1 MAGHSWEPA
10 LDAAKFI
17 ATWKNRPGNEI
28 GNAQS
33 FLNALC
39 ELIGVSQPHTE
50 KHSDHLEYGFER
62 SVTFH
67 HADGST
73 STGRID
79 LYKRGSFVL
88 EAKQGSAEKAN
99 IKDPRQ
105 HELITGQQLGTV
117 PKGMAQ
123 RNTPAWTAAMLKAKG
138 QAYAYARALDASEG
152 WPPFLMVV
160 DVGHVI
166 DIYADF
172 TGAGKNYAP
181 FPDGTKYRLH
191 IDNLAKEETR
201 KLLRSIWEEPLSLD
215 PTRRSARVTRQIAS
229 ELAELGKSFEAQGH
243 SQEVTAR
250 FLMRCLFTMFA
261 EDVELI
267 DKGAFTGL
275 LDEMRSHPQHVA
287 PTLESLWTSMN
298 DGGFSAVLKRN
309 VLHFNGGLFRD
320 AKALPVNN
328 LQLGLLIR
336 AAQHDWREVEPAI
349 FGTLMERAL
358 SPKERHKLGAHFT
371 PRAYVER
378 LVGPTILEPL
388 RADWLDVQTAALK
401 LHEDGKLDEAIDTIR
416 EFKRSLCNIRVLDP
430 ACGSGNFLYVA
441 LEGMK
446 RLEGEVTEALHGL
459 GDKQVDAFTVDPHQF
474 LGIEL
479 NPWAAAVAELVLWI
493 GYLQWHFRTFGK
505 ATPSQPVLKDFHNIE
520 NRDALLVLKGAKPRM
535 DDNGKPV
542 TRWDGESYVTHP
554 VTGERVPDAAARA
567 PIVDFDSATAAEWPA
582 ADFIV
587 GNPPFLGAG
596 QPMRDGLGDGYVE
609 ALWTAY
615 PDMPQNVDFVMYW
628 WEKAAQFAR
637 DFDPGRQK
645 GTRRFGLITT
655 KTIGQ
660 VSGRQVTGPFL
671 SDRKR
676 PVSLVFAIPNHPWV
690 DAKDGAEVRIGI
702 TVAARGAHVGKLSI
716 VEKERTRSA
725 ESDDLVEVFSS
736 TRGRIHSNLRIGA
749 DLTAALPLRANTGVA
764 SPGVKLHGAGFI
776 VSPERALQLGRESV
790 HGLRQHIREYLN
802 GRDMM
807 QISRSVLV
815 VDFFGLSADQV
826 RTRFPE
832 VYQHLLATVKPERD
846 ENNRATYRDNWWIHG
861 EPRRELRKALQHLP
875 RYIATRETGSQRVFQ
890 FLDAAVLPDNMLI
903 AIALADGA
911 SLAIL
916 SSRIHVLWSDTAGG
930 RMGAGN
936 DPRYNK
942 TLCFDPFPFPPQGAH
957 QQRALDRLGEELDGH
972 RKARQKE
979 HPKLTLT
986 QMYNVLEKLRAGETI
1001 EGKDKVIYEQGLIG
1015 ILKDIHDRIDDA
1027 VAEAYG
1033 WPVDLSD
1040 EDILERLVALNKERR
1055 LEEAAGKVR
1064 WLRPEFQNPS
1074 GAAGRKSTADM
1085 DIPED
1090 DDAEEGKTA
1099 WPSALPIQVAFVR
1112 GVLSEIGAG
1121 TAEDVSKHFVRAQRK
1136 QVQAILESL
1145 AALGQ
1150 ARTTD
1155 GKRFAA

>member
-1 MAGHSWEPA
+1 M
-10 LDAAKFI
+10 DAIKFI
-17 ATWKNRPGNEI
+17 SKWKSLPGREI
-28 GNAQS
+28 ENSQS

-39 ELIGVSQPHTE
+39 DLLGVGKPHDNVTAR
-50 KHSDHLEYGFER
+50 LEYGFER
-62 SVTFH
+62 AVTFH

-73 STGRID
+73 SNGRID
-79 LYKRGSFVL
+79 LYRRGSFVL

-105 HELITGQQLGTV
+105 HELITGQQLGTA

-138 QAYAYARALDASEG
+138 QAYAYARALETSEG

-166 DIYADF
+166 DVYADF

-181 FPDGTKYRLH
+181 FPDGVRYRIH
-191 IDNLAKEETR
+191 IDDLVKDETR
-201 KLLRSIWEEPLSLD
+201 KLLRAIWEEPLTLD
-215 PTRRSARVTRQIAS
+215 PTRKAARVTRQIAS

-243 SQEVTAR
+243 TQEVTAR

-267 DKGAFTGL
+267 EKGAFTGL
-275 LDEMRSHPQHVA
+275 LAEMRSHPQHVA
-287 PTLESLWTSMN
+287 PTLESLWASMN

-309 VLHFNGGLFRD
+309 VLHFNGGLFRE

-336 AAQHDWREVEPAI
+336 AAEHDWREVEPAI

-401 LHEDGKLDEAIDTIR
+401 LHEDGKLNDAIDLIR

-520 NRDALLVLKGAKPRM
+520 NRDALLVLKSAKPRV
-535 DDNGKPV
+535 DENGKPV
-542 TRWDGESYVTHP
+542 TRWDGESHITHP
-554 VTGERVPDAAARA
+554 VTGERVPDPKARVQ
-567 PIVDFDSATAAEWPA
+567 IVDFERAKAAVWPQA
-582 ADFIV
+582 EFIV
-587 GNPPFLGAG
+587 GNPPFLGAS
-596 QPMRDGLGDGYVE
+596 RIREALGDGYAE
-609 ALWTAY
+609 ALWSVY
-615 PDMPQNVDFVMYW
+615 PEMPQSADFVMFW
-628 WEKAAQFAR
+628 WDKAARATR
-637 DFDPGRQK
+637 EPNGA
-645 GTRRFGLITT
+645 RRFGFITT
-655 KTIGQ
+655 N
-660 VSGRQVTGPFL
+660 SLRQTFNRRVVEQHL
-671 SDRKR
+671 NSKKR
-676 PVSLVFAIPNHPWV
+676 PLYISFAVPDHPWV
-690 DAKDGAEVRIGI
+690 DSKDGAAVRIAMTTAALDRRSGRLT
-702 TVAARGAHVGKLSI
+702 TV
-716 VEKERTRSA
+716 ETETT
-725 ESDDLVEVFSS
+725 SDDESSGAQVTFSER
-736 TRGRIHSNLRIGA
+736 RGRIYASLQTGA
-749 DLTAALPLRANTGVA
+749 DAASAAALRSNNGLS

-776 VSPERALQLGRESV
+776 VTPMIAHSLGLGDIPGLQR
-790 HGLRQHIREYLN
+790 HIRPYMN
-802 GRDMM
+802 GRDLL
-807 QISRSVLV
+807 QTPRNALV
-815 VDFFGLSADQV
+815 IDFFGLPEADVRRRFSA
-826 RTRFPE
+826 T
-832 VYQHLLATVKPERD
+832 YQLLLDAVKPERD
-846 ENNRATYRDNWWIHG
+846 QNNRATYRDNWWIHG
-861 EPRRELRKALQHLP
+861 EPRKDLRPAIAPLG
-875 RYIATRETGSQRVFQ
+875 RYIATVETAKHRVFT
-890 FLDAAVLPDNMLI
+890 FLDATVLPDNMI
-903 AIALADGA
+903 IVIALDDAA
-911 SLAIL
+911 ALAVL
-916 SSRIHVLWSDTAGG
+916 SSSVHVTWALISGG
-930 RMGAGN
+930 TLEDR
-936 DPRYNK
+936 PRYNK
-942 TLCFDPFPFPPQGAH
+942 TVCFDPFPFPTPNAAQT
-957 QQRALDRLGEELDGH
+957 RKLRDLGEELDLH
-972 RKARQKE
+972 RKAQQAK

-986 QMYNVLEKLRAGETI
+986 QMYNVLEKLRANETI
-1001 EGKDKVIYEQGLIG
+1001 ESKDKVIYEQGLIG
-1015 ILKDIHDRIDDA
+1015 ILKDIHDRIDTA
-1027 VAEAYG
+1027 VADAYG

-1040 EDILERLVALNKERR
+1040 EDILERLVSLNKERR

-1064 WLRPEFQNPS
+1064 WLRPEFQNPT
-1074 GAAGRKSTADM
+1074 GAAGPKTTTDM
-1085 DIPED
+1085 NLPED
-1090 DDAEEGKTA
+1090 DDAEDGKTH
-1099 WPSALPIQVAFVR
+1099 WPSALPIQVSFVR
-1112 GVLSEIGAG
+1112 GVLADMGAG
-1121 TAEDVSKHFVRAQRK
+1121 TAEDVSKHFVRAPRK